1 MSITSLVYAGGHQ
14 NAVERRRE
22 GTGMVTRVRIE
33 AEGRST
39 GEVEEILYALTMGI
53 GKVNLGS
60 SADAVFGEEQKALA
74 DARAGEFVVERF
86 AKDLD
91 GGPNHGAIFF
101 RGRMTTH
108 FAPPQ
113 KTLDL
118 RKRAS
123 NQ

>member
-14 NAVERRRE
+14 NAVECRRE

-33 AEGRST
+33 AEGRTT
-39 GEVEEILYALTMGI
+39 GEVEEILYALSEVI
-53 GKVNLGS
+53 GKAGNFDQ
-60 SADAVFGEEQKALA
+60 ANKAFGPNREALA
-74 DARAGEFVVERF
+74 DARAGELVIERF

-91 GGPNHGAIFF
+91 GEPNHGAIFF

-108 FAPPQ
+108 FASSQ

-118 RKRAS
+118 RERAS
-123 NQ
+123 KQ

>member
-1 MSITSLVYAGGHQ
+1 
-14 NAVERRRE
+14 
-22 GTGMVTRVRIE
+22 MVTRVRIE

-39 GEVEEILYALTMGI
+39 GVVEEILYAISEVI
-53 GKVNLGS
+53 GKAGDFDQ
-60 SADAVFGEEQKALA
+60 AYKAFGPNREALV
-74 DARAGEFVVERF
+74 DARMGELVIERF

-113 KTLDL
+113 KVLDL
-118 RKRAS
+118 RERAAPS
-123 NQ
+123 DAPSAAAGPG